1 MPNVPSSTAY
11 QLTYPLFHLHMKAEA
26 NLSIEQFLA
35 SLYQGKI
42 LKVEKKFAQE
52 MRDEKEND

>member
-1 MPNVPSSTAY
+1 
-11 QLTYPLFHLHMKAEA
+11 MKAEA